1 MRTTNEKLRSLSS
14 NSVWLFTK
22 QETDF
27 DESFKAACLFD
38 GIPDR
43 ENTNIEAYFTA
54 NHSRYGIRTDRHRIL
69 VIPQLFGL
77 ITKTPFYAK
86 GPRYNEERPTAV
98 FDALKA
104 AAQRGKEYNIIKTEQ
119 VLKLKIHAIIDTADN
134 NMGHAVLPV
143 IFIYRVLK
151 ELKEKYHISRVPID
165 LLYTYVMTCRDYSEA
180 EDAVGYI
187 RENAPASE
195 YVGEFKSRSRVLTC
209 IKKNISLFRIDSNYI
224 SIDPR
229 FDAYF
234 DKNFMQKFDVE
245 GMHAQL
251 ARDVDY
257 AYFLYDLQG
266 FGVDLVGEAPPSLL
280 SAQPLLPLTPT
291 DTAETEEGE
300 DTDDTDDTDDPEY
313 AEKVDGIRE
322 TNINEAAGR
331 RVPMGVFI
339 VRPCRCEGVRV
350 GTFIVAGGAL
360 VADKGVLCLC
370 GDFCRMLAGRLVPM
384 VVGVALPCRGEGMRM
399 LGGSGL
405 AACGKAEDAPESETD
420 RQDEGTEFECLFHNF
435 SPNDFLFFA
444 PFSLGAEGLGW
455 TAFEGI
461 PRHALTRGSG

>member
-300 DTDDTDDTDDPEY
+300 DTDDTDDPEY

-322 TNINEAAGR
+322 TNINEAAGDGAYAVAPAEAAR
-331 RVPMGVFI
+331 TETGKGYRTNPLLGKI
-339 VRPCRCEGVRV
+339 AIKKAGYRCEADGSHE
-350 GTFIVAGGAL
+350 TFLSKKSGQKYTEAHH
-360 VADKGVLCLC
+360 
-370 GDFCRMLAGRLVPM
+370 LVPACHQKEM
-384 VVGVALPCRGEGMRM
+384 WERYHVNIDCVENLVSLCPTCHKAIHYGTKEVQRAMIA
-399 LGGSGL
+399 GL
-405 AACGKAEDAPESETD
+405 YARRAPKFREIGLNISLD
-420 RQDEGTEFECLFHNF
+420 DLFR
-435 SPNDFLFFA
+435 LY
-444 PFSLGAEGLGW
+444 
-455 TAFEGI
+455 
-461 PRHALTRGSG
+461 RV